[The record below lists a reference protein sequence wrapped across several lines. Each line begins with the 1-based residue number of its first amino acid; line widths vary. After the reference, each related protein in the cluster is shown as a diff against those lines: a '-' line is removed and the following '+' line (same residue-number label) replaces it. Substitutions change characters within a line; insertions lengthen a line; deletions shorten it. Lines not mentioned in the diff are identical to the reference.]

1 MNHSKRE
8 KKGKSHKSQSQAI
21 VKESEMVSICIN
33 QYLVS
38 CDSSQP
44 FMYSTI
50 HIHYAMKEKMRG
62 MNRDCD

>member
-1 MNHSKRE
+1 MNHSEERE
-8 KKGKSHKSQSQAI
+8 EKNGKSHKSQSQARE
-21 VKESEMVSICIN
+21 KMVSICIN